1 MSPLPIA
8 ALVAAAHKRAL
19 LDDGNLARLER
30 RLQRDGVATLPALR
44 QWLTAGDINPKVGAV
59 LLRLLPRRDDL
70 IVGGCHVLAQLA
82 EGGMGRVDLVDHDG
96 ALRVLKT
103 LPGNRSGKT
112 QSIRRFRRE
121 ATLTA
126 TLDHPHLVRCHAH
139 GEDQGHLFLVLEFV
153 PGGDVQQLLDRTQR
167 LTEHDALTVI
177 RQTALGLAHA
187 HDRNLIHRD
196 VKPANLFIAED
207 GHVLVADFGLAR
219 PTDDESSLL
228 TAPGGAVGTPCYMAP
243 EQIRGAHLDARC
255 DLYALGCVLHA
266 CLAGK
271 PPWQGALHEVI
282 RGHLGDAMPDLRR
295 ARADVG
301 EVTLDL
307 HQRLL
312 AKDPARRIATAAEVA
327 ELAAIRLVELGGA
340 SSDNLE
346 RQIVVHST
354 RHRASLP
361 AAARA
366 EVTVDTQTDD
376 HDDAQRTDRF
386 ERADALLV
394 GDLATALAAPD
405 LTLHRADGSL
415 LAQLVAARSLTIG
428 RGDDVAVDLDEAG
441 HGISRH
447 HARLTVTDTGSVVL
461 EDLLSANGTWLDGRW
476 LAPGHPT
483 PISAGRHR
491 LVLADHATLD
501 LYAPPQ
507 RTPTTRLSDTDPG
520 EHLGVEHDTDLD
532 ALVLSGAHLAAP
544 VVLVL
549 RRVVLSD
556 EGGDL
561 PGPHPESPAI
571 ELARHQGRWLLRAR
585 PAPWQPLT
593 TEALLAVGLHP
604 DQAER

>member
-1 MSPLPIA
+1 VSALPIA
-8 ALVAAAHKRAL
+8 ALIAAAHKRAL
-19 LDDGNLARLER
+19 LDDGNIARLER
-30 RLQRDGVATLPALR
+30 RLQRDGVASLTELR
-44 QWLTAGDINPKVGAV
+44 HWLTSGDISPKVGAV

-82 EGGMGRVDLVDHDG
+82 EGGMGRVDLVDHNG
-96 ALRVLKT
+96 ELRVLKT

-121 ATLTA
+121 AALTA

-139 GEDQGHLFLVLEFV
+139 GEDQGQLFLVLEFV

-187 HDRNLIHRD
+187 HQRNLVHRD

-266 CLAGK
+266 CLTGK
-271 PPWQGALHEVI
+271 PPWQGTLHEVI
-282 RGHLGDAMPDLRR
+282 GGHLGESLPDLRR
-295 ARADVG
+295 TRADVG
-301 EVTLDL
+301 DVTLDL

-312 AKDPARRIATAAEVA
+312 AKDPGRRIATASEVA

-346 RQIVVHST
+346 RQIVVYST
-354 RHRASLP
+354 RHRATVP
-361 AAARA
+361 AAPRA

-376 HDDAQRTDRF
+376 QADAQRTDRF

-394 GDLATALAAPD
+394 GDLGTALATTH
-405 LTLHRADGSL
+405 LTLHRLDGSI
-415 LAQLVAARSLTIG
+415 LAHLAATRSLTIG
-428 RGDDVAVDLDEAG
+428 RGNDVAVNLDEAG
-441 HGISRH
+441 HGIGRR

-476 LAPGHPT
+476 LAPGRPVT
-483 PISAGRHR
+483 ITAGRHQI
-491 LVLADHATLD
+491 VLADHATLD
-501 LYAPPQ
+501 LHAPPQ
-507 RTPTTRLSDTDPG
+507 RTPTTRLTAADPG
-520 EHLGVEHDTDLD
+520 EHLGVEHDTELD
-532 ALVLSGAHLAAP
+532 AVMITGSHLAAP
-544 VVLVL
+544 VALVL

-556 EGGDL
+556 DGGDL
-561 PGPHPESPAI
+561 PGIDPDRPAI
-571 ELARHQGRWLLRAR
+571 EIARHQGRWLLRAR

-593 TEALLAVGLHP
+593 AEALLALGLRLNP
-604 DQAER
+604 LER